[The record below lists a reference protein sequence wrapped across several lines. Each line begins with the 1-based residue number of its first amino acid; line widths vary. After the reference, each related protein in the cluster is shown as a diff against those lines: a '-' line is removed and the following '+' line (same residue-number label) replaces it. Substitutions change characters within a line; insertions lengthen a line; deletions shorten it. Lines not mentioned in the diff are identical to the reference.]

1 MSSGIFK
8 IEMPKN
14 EPILSYAPGT
24 PERAEIKAKL
34 EELKSRV
41 IEIPVISGGKEYW
54 SNETVDIVIAH
65 NHKHVLAKAHLANR
79 ETLQEAISNALEAK
93 QRYLELPW
101 DERASLFMRAADL
114 ISGPWRATLNAAT
127 MLCLS
132 KTVYEAE
139 IDSACELID
148 MLRFNTYWMSEIY
161 QQQPISS
168 KDVWNRLEYRPLDGF
183 VLAITPFNFAS
194 IAGNLPTAPAIM
206 GNVVIWKP
214 ASNALYPAYFIM
226 KVLEEAGVPE
236 GVINFVPVKSS
247 LIDEVVLDHPDLG
260 GVHFTGSTNTMKH
273 IWRRIGEN
281 IDKYK
286 QYPRIVGETGGKD
299 FVFAHKSTDIDA
311 LVAALIRGAFEYQ
324 GQKCSAASRAYIPKS
339 MWPQV
344 KEKLFREIR
353 TIEVGDPADFTNFM
367 AAIIDKAQFDKI
379 VSYIKQAKEDSNY
392 EILCGG
398 TYDDVVGY
406 FVQPTVVLS
415 KDPKAKL
422 MSEEIF
428 GPVLTIYL
436 YDGEKHEETLK
447 LCDETSSYGL
457 TGSIFATDREA
468 LTIAERIL
476 RFAAGNFY
484 RNDKPT
490 GAVIAQQP
498 FGGSRGS
505 GTNDKAGSF
514 LNLLRWTS
522 VRTIKE
528 NFVPPTDYRRPFMA
542 EP

>member
-1 MSSGIFK
+1 MSFGIFK

-54 SNETVDIVIAH
+54 SNETVDVVIPH
-65 NHKHVLAKAHLANR
+65 NHKHVLAKAHLADR
-79 ETLQEAISNALEAK
+79 ETLKEVVSNALEAK

-114 ISGPWRATLNAAT
+114 ISGPWRAILNAAT
-127 MLCLS
+127 MLGLS

-206 GNVVIWKP
+206 GNVVVWKP

-281 IDKYK
+281 INEYK

-339 MWPQV
+339 LWPQV
-344 KEKLFREIR
+344 KEKLLREIR
-353 TIEVGDPADFTNFM
+353 TIKVGDPADFTNFM

-398 TYDDVVGY
+398 TYDDAVGY

-436 YDGEKHEETLK
+436 YDGEKYEETLK

-542 EP
+542 QP